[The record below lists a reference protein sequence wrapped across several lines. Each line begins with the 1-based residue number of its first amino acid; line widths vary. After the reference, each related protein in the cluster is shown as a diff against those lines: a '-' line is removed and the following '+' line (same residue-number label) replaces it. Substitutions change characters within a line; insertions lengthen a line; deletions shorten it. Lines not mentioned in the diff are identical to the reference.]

1 MMWTLLSTL
10 GGYIVALIPRMMDH
24 WQDKADKAHELEIL
38 HMQMR
43 QQLALAEK
51 GYSPADK
58 QEEVQVADAQ
68 DHSQYMEQMGMVYA
82 QQERLVDKAGQWVKD
97 WTAFTRPGVTFI
109 LVIELFIINL
119 LSMAWI
125 FINSSKIATVQ
136 DYVAIMEVVF
146 NTDEMAML
154 GTIIAMWFGS
164 RGAKK

>member
-1 MMWTLLSTL
+1 MWTLLSTL
-10 GGYIVALIPRMMDH
+10 GGYIVALIPRLMDR
-24 WQDKADKAHELEIL
+24 WQDKADKEHELEIMQ
-38 HMQMR
+38 MQMR
-43 QQLALAEK
+43 QQALLAEK

-58 QEEVQVADAQ
+58 AEEVRTDSAQ
-68 DHSQYMEQMGMVYA
+68 DNQQYMEQMAMVYG

-109 LVIELFIINL
+109 LVTELFLINI
-119 LSMAWI
+119 LSMVWI
-125 FINSSKIATVQ
+125 FVNGDKIGSVQ

-146 NTDEMAML
+146 NADEMAML

>member
-1 MMWTLLSTL
+1 MWTLLSTL
-10 GGYIVALIPRMMDH
+10 GGYIVALVPRLIDR
-24 WQDKADKAHELEIL
+24 WQDKADKEHELEVMQ
-38 HMQMR
+38 MQMR
-43 QQLALAEK
+43 QQLTLAEK

-58 QEEVQVADAQ
+58 AEEVRTEDAQ
-68 DHSQYMEQMGMVYA
+68 SHQEYMEQMNMVYA
-82 QQERLVDKAGQWVKD
+82 QQERLTDKAGQWVKD

-109 LVIELFIINL
+109 LVVELFLINL

-125 FINSSKIATVQ
+125 FSNSEKIGSVQ

-164 RGAKK
+164 RGARK

>member
-1 MMWTLLSTL
+1 MLTLISTI
-10 GGYIVALIPRMMDH
+10 GGYIVALFPRLFDIL
-24 WQDKADKAHELEIL
+24 QDRADKKHELDIL

-43 QQLALAEK
+43 QQLVLAEK

-58 QEEVQVADAQ
+58 QEETQVADAQ
-68 DHSQYMEQMGMVYA
+68 DHSQYMEQMNMVYA
-82 QQERLVDKAGQWVKD
+82 QQERLTDKAGQWVKD

-109 LVIELFIINL
+109 LVIELFLINL
-119 LSMAWI
+119 LSMLWI
-125 FINSSKIATVQ
+125 FINNSKIASVQ
-136 DYVAIMEVVF
+136 DYVAIMDVVF